1 MAPCATETLMTTT
14 KVTNHPEKNVE
25 SSSSPPSSPP
35 PPTLSSLEEQASH
48 EIEVLLHFSQHK
60 QHAGT
65 TNSPHHHHHHPRH
78 FRGRFNGTTNHCCFP
93 PHCLRLVRQLPGN
106 SRCMDCHEHN
116 PQWAAVRYGALLCL
130 QCSGVHRSLGVQIS
144 SVRSIGMDEWS
155 AKEVLSMLEG
165 GNRQLQLFFQRH
177 YLTEDSLRFNTS
189 QPSPQQ
195 PSSPDHHHDEKQH
208 PPPGAGAGA
217 GGLSR
222 DNVQRLRYKTKAA
235 LFYRR
240 QMEQHVQTIVSTG
253 PYRGR
258 ERSRLVPTPPN
269 DNE

>member
-1 MAPCATETLMTTT
+1 MAPCATETIM
-14 KVTNHPEKNVE
+14 TNHPEKNVE
-25 SSSSPPSSPP
+25 SPPSPPAA
-35 PPTLSSLEEQASH
+35 LSSLEEQASH

-60 QHAGT
+60 H
-65 TNSPHHHHHHPRH
+65 HHHHHHPPRH
-78 FRGRFNGTTNHCCFP
+78 FRGRVSGTTANHCFP

-106 SRCMDCHEHN
+106 SRCMDCNAHN
-116 PQWAAVRYGALLCL
+116 PQWAAVRFGALLCL

-177 YLTEDSLRFNTS
+177 YLTEDSLRLNTTS
-189 QPSPQQ
+189 QPSTSQ
-195 PSSPDHHHDEKQH
+195 PPPPDHHHDDEKHHH
-208 PPPGAGAGA
+208 PPPGAG

-240 QMEQHVQTIVSTG
+240 QMEQHVQTILSTG

-258 ERSRLVPTPPN
+258 ERSRLPTPPPPN